1 MSNARKLADLVP
13 DGLDLYE
20 EGTWS
25 VTWDNLTGTPGNT
38 TGYYV
43 KIGTTVFISYNSG
56 TGTISGTG
64 NQVTFNLPFVPD
76 KNAAGSMIRSG
87 VDFGGEILFFT
98 NGKCYPL
105 TFNHEDLN
113 FSGTY
118 LVA

>member
-87 VDFGGEILFFT
+87 EILFFA